1 VAFIFYLL
9 EHLLIDPCN
18 EQNERKMIEDE
29 RNEDP
34 NNNGLLEV
42 LPQEVDDVSD
52 DFKRENVQIVSV
64 SKIFK
69 EFFSIV

>member
-1 VAFIFYLL
+1 MAFIFYLL